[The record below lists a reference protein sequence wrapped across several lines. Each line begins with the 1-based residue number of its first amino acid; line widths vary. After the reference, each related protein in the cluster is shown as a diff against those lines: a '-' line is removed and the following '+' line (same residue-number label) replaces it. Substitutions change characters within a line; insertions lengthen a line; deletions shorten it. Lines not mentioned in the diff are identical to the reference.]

1 MKSSDMANPLANLK
15 TTGMISAGC
24 GPSKDEYEPID
35 ELVDEENLGESG
47 MGRNTSR
54 GGIQPNNMSHNQ

>member
-54 GGIQPNNMSHNQ
+54 GGI